1 MLDAVYSRYGEE
13 VNIVVTMFE
22 EIFHLSGSPLD
33 TELLGIFVGFTFQYF
48 LCEFFRNIAVE
59 GFRHYSEL
67 AQLGERLDGRNNR
80 DGYAHLPSL
89 FNESI
94 ELLVVVEELGNG
106 IRCAQLLFLQ
116 EMLHI
121 HFEVGCLFML
131 LRIAGYTAAELV
143 ARVLDGSAIKEETV
157 IKLIHLLQQVSGMG
171 MTILGWCKLPVFFRL
186 VSSQNEDV
194 ADAQKLEVEQFVLD
208 VFLRSTAADNMRDD
222 RYVVLIL
229 YSACDGHGARAA
241 AHTLA
246 GEETVFQFL
255 VYILAMV
262 RSDVDKARTKLAQRI
277 DGTEECCCSVTF
289 QRR

>member
-1 MLDAVYSRYGEE
+1 
-13 VNIVVTMFE
+13 MFE
-22 EIFHLSGSPLD
+22 EILHLSGGPLD
-33 TELLGIFVGFTFQYF
+33 TELLGIIVSFTFHYL

-67 AQLGERLDGRNNR
+67 AQLGERLDGRNDRN
-80 DGYAHLPSL
+80 GYAYLPSL

-121 HFEVGCLFML
+121 HFEVWRLFML

-157 IKLIHLLQQVSGMG
+157 IKLIHLLQEVSGMG
-171 MTILGWCKLPVFFRL
+171 MTVLGWCKLPVFFRL
-186 VSSQNEDV
+186 VSSQNENV

-229 YSACDGHGARAA
+229 YSACDGHGARSA

-277 DGTEECCCSVTF
+277 DGTEERCCSVTF